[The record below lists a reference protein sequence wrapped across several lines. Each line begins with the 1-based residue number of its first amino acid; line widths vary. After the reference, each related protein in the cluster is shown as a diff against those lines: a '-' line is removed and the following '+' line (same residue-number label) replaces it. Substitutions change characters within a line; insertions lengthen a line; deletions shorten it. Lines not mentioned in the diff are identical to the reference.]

1 MKLLEPRKF
10 DAHKNATV
18 PMIAMLGCSEINME
32 ILNID
37 IEFTESDD
45 CKEIS
50 RDNGDVNS
58 MLAMMQ
64 EEARFSHKD
73 GQNFINL
80 FI

>member
-1 MKLLEPRKF
+1 
-10 DAHKNATV
+10 
-18 PMIAMLGCSEINME
+18 ME
-32 ILNID
+32 TSNID
-37 IEFTESDD
+37 IEFTEFDD

-73 GQNFINL
+73 GQNFIDL
-80 FI
+80 FT